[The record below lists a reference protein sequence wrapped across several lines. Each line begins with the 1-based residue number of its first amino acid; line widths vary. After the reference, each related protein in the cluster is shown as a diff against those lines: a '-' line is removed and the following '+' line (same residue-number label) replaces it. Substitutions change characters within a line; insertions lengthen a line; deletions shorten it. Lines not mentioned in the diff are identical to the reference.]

1 MNQVAEKFFSVKK
14 EKEDYYVATGRLNQ
28 QKNYPMM
35 IRAFARFVKDYPDE
49 KLYIYGNGD
58 LREEL
63 NELIKNLNVER
74 NILLKGPSNDIPDV
88 LKNAKGFLLSSNYEG
103 IPNGLLEAMA
113 VGVPCISTD
122 CPCGGPKMII
132 NHNENGLLI
141 PVGDEDKLYEALC
154 CLENEDLRKKIST
167 NAKKSAESFKPDV
180 IYENW
185 EKYLKEVVG
194 EK

>member
-1 MNQVAEKFFSVKK
+1 MGISEKNVPEQMF
-14 EKEDYYVATGRLNQ
+14 EKTLVDGT
-28 QKNYPMM
+28 
-35 IRAFARFVKDYPDE
+35 
-49 KLYIYGNGD
+49 
-58 LREEL
+58 REEL